1 LKNTTCINVIIV
13 GGGLAG
19 LVSAIHL
26 SKYGIEVLII
36 EKNSYPK
43 HKVCGEYISNEVLPY
58 LQSLGVDP
66 LQLGAKIITRF
77 MLSTLKNKVIETKL
91 PLGGFGISRF
101 TLDHTLAQKAN
112 DNGVTIVQ
120 DTVTDINFLDDEFK
134 VATKNGKNYSAKIV
148 IGAHGKRSNVD
159 VTLNRNFIKN
169 KSPLLA
175 VKTHLKGNFPDD
187 LVALH
192 NFKGGYCGLSKVENN
207 HINVCYIANFKSF
220 QKFKNIQDFQ
230 QQVLYK
236 NRYLKNVFENSEPV
250 FSKPLTISQLS
261 FSSKNPV
268 EQHILMC
275 GDSAGMIHPL
285 SGNGMSMAIRS
296 AQMVSQLVIEYFDPS
311 TKSIL
316 SGVEVLRAGFPK
328 IKSRATLEKMYKKAW
343 NNEFKKRLKTGHI
356 VASLFKMN
364 YFSELMLLG
373 LKGFP
378 GLLPKIIKQTHG
390 KPLLIE

>member
-1 LKNTTCINVIIV
+1 MNNNTCIDLIIV

-26 SKYGIEVLII
+26 SKQGIEVLVI
-36 EKNSYPK
+36 EKNTYPR
-43 HKVCGEYISNEVLPY
+43 HKVCGEYVSNEVLPY

-66 LQLGAKIITRF
+66 LKLGAKKINRF
-77 MLSTLKNKVIETKL
+77 MLSTPKNKVIETQL
-91 PLGGFGISRF
+91 PLGGFGISRY
-101 TLDHTLAQKAN
+101 TLDHALVQKSKE
-112 DNGVTIVQ
+112 NGAIIIQ
-120 DTVTDINFLDDEFK
+120 DTVTDIKFLDDEFSII
-134 VATKNGKNYSAKIV
+134 TKNGGSYKAKVV
-148 IGAHGKRSNVD
+148 IGAHGKRSNID

-175 VKTHLKGNFPDD
+175 VKTHLKGDFPDD

-192 NFKGGYCGLSKVENN
+192 NFKGGYCGLSKVENDS
-207 HINVCYIANFKSF
+207 INVCYIADFKSF

-230 QQVLYK
+230 QKILYK
-236 NRYLKNVFENSEPV
+236 NTYLKNVFENSEPV

-261 FSSKNPV
+261 FSSKKPV
-268 EQHILMC
+268 EQHVLMC

-296 AQMVSQLVIEYFDPS
+296 AQMLSKLLINYF
-311 TKSIL
+311 
-316 SGVEVLRAGFPK
+316 AGT
-328 IKSRATLEKMYKKAW
+328 IKSREMLEIMYEKTW

-356 VASLFKMN
+356 VASLFKMD

-373 LKGFP
+373 LKNFP
-378 GLLPKIIKQTHG
+378 GLLPKIIKQAHG
-390 KPLLIE
+390 KPLIV

>member
-1 LKNTTCINVIIV
+1 MLQKSSLLNHNTCIDVIIV

-26 SKYGIEVLII
+26 SKHGIEVLVI

-66 LQLGAKIITRF
+66 LKLGAKKINRF
-77 MLSTLKNKVIETKL
+77 MLSTPKNKVIETKL

-101 TLDHTLAQKAN
+101 TLDFTLAKKAK
-112 DNGVTIVQ
+112 DNGVTIIQ
-120 DTVTDINFLDDEFK
+120 DIVTDIKYLNGEFR
-134 VATKNGKNYSAKIV
+134 VVTKNSGSYRAKIT
-148 IGAHGKRSNVD
+148 IGAHGKRSVVD

-169 KSPLLA
+169 KSPFLA
-175 VKTHLKGNFPDD
+175 VKSHLKGSFPDD

-207 HINVCYIANFKSF
+207 YINACYIADFKSF
-220 QKFKNIQDFQ
+220 QKFKNIQNFQ
-230 QQVLYK
+230 KEVLYK
-236 NRYLKNVFENSEPV
+236 NSFLKTIFENSEPV

-261 FSSKNPV
+261 FSSKEPV

-296 AQMVSQLVIEYFDPS
+296 AQMVSQLIINYF
-311 TKSIL
+311 T
-316 SGVEVLRAGFPK
+316 GT
-328 IKSRATLEKMYKKAW
+328 IKSRMILEKIYEQAW
-343 NNEFKKRLKTGHI
+343 NDEFKKRLKTGHI
-356 VASLFKMN
+356 IASLFKMN
-364 YFSELMLLG
+364 HFSELMLFG
-373 LKGFP
+373 LKSFP
-378 GLLPKIIKQTHG
+378 SLLPKIIKQTHG
-390 KPLLIE
+390 KPIILS

>member
-1 LKNTTCINVIIV
+1 MLQKSSRLNSNSCIDVIIV

-26 SKYGIEVLII
+26 SKQGIEVLVI

-43 HKVCGEYISNEVLPY
+43 QKVCGEYISNEVLPY

-66 LQLGAKIITRF
+66 IKLGAKKINRF
-77 MLSTLKNKVIETKL
+77 MLSTPKNNVIETKL

-101 TLDHTLAQKAN
+101 TLDFTLAKKAK
-112 DNGVTIVQ
+112 DNGVTIIQ
-120 DTVTDINFLDDEFK
+120 DTVTDIKFLDDEFR
-134 VATKNGKNYSAKIV
+134 VVTKNSGSYRAKIT
-148 IGAHGKRSNVD
+148 IGAHGKRSVVD
-159 VTLNRNFIKN
+159 VALNRNFIKN
-169 KSPLLA
+169 KSPFLA
-175 VKTHLKGNFPDD
+175 VKLHLKGNFPDD

-207 HINVCYIANFKSF
+207 HINACYIADFKSF

-230 QQVLYK
+230 KEVLYK
-236 NRYLKNVFENSEPV
+236 NSFLKTIFENSEPV
-250 FSKPLTISQLS
+250 FSKSLTISQLS
-261 FSSKNPV
+261 FSSKEPV

-296 AQMVSQLVIEYFDPS
+296 AQMVSQLIISYF
-311 TKSIL
+311 T
-316 SGVEVLRAGFPK
+316 GT
-328 IKSRATLEKMYKKAW
+328 IKSRMILEKMYEQAW
-343 NNEFKKRLKTGHI
+343 NKEFQKRLKTGHI
-356 VASLFKMN
+356 IASLFKMN
-364 YFSELMLLG
+364 HFSELMLFG
-373 LKGFP
+373 LKSFP

-390 KPLLIE
+390 RPLILS

>member
-1 LKNTTCINVIIV
+1 MSKSAIDVIII

-26 SKYGIEVLII
+26 SKQGVEVVVI
-36 EKNSYPK
+36 EKNTYPK

-66 LQLGAKIITRF
+66 LKLGAKKINRF
-77 MLSTLKNKVIETKL
+77 MLSTPKNKVIETEL
-91 PLGGFGISRF
+91 SLGGFGISRF
-101 TLDHTLAQKAN
+101 TLDHALAQKTEESGAK
-112 DNGVTIVQ
+112 IIQ
-120 DTVTDINFLDDEFK
+120 DTVIDINFLNDEFR
-134 VATKNGKNYSAKIV
+134 VFTKSGENYKAKIV

-159 VTLNRNFIKN
+159 VALNRNFIKN

-175 VKTHLKGNFPDD
+175 VKTHLKGDFPDN

-192 NFKGGYCGLSKVENN
+192 NFRGGYCGLSKVENDN
-207 HINVCYIANFKSF
+207 INACYIVDFKSF
-220 QKFKNIQDFQ
+220 QQFNNIQDFQ
-230 QQVLYK
+230 QRVLYK
-236 NRYLKNVFENSEPV
+236 NIYLKKIFKNSELV

-275 GDSAGMIHPL
+275 GDSAGMINPL

-296 AQMVSQLVIEYFDPS
+296 AQMVSQLIIEYF
-311 TKSIL
+311 KKRIN
-316 SGVEVLRAGFPK
+316 
-328 IKSRATLEKMYKKAW
+328 SRISLEKTYEKAW
-343 NNEFKKRLKTGHI
+343 NDEFKTRLKTGHI

-364 YFSELMLLG
+364 HFSELMLLG
-373 LKGFP
+373 LKSFP
-378 GLLPKIIKQTHG
+378 SLLPKIIKQTHG
-390 KPLLIE
+390 KSPIAK